1 MQSSDRSGPNR
12 LFDDFARL
20 MTDAAGAAQG
30 VRREAET
37 VVKAQ
42 FERLIRDMDIAS
54 REELDVLRDMV
65 AALRSQNDALAHRV
79 AVLEGK
85 SPAGASPA
93 GPASAAG
100 ATETL

>member
-1 MQSSDRSGPNR
+1 MQTPNR

-30 VRREAET
+30 VRREAES

-54 REELDVLRDMV
+54 REEVDVLRDLVTTLRAQNDGLAARV
-65 AALRSQNDALAHRV
+65 AALEAKLGPEV
-79 AVLEGK
+79 G
-85 SPAGASPA
+85 AGT
-93 GPASAAG
+93 
-100 ATETL
+100 TESV